1 MWMWRKFFSMK
12 SIKPTEDKHITINNE
27 VFKSIVKEIATEMV
41 RWSTSQW
48 SYTDIHDIM
57 KDGKRLPKAQNL
69 YRQHYDFIR
78 SCLRRHYIYKE
89 KKNGDSSN

>member
-1 MWMWRKFFSMK
+1 MK
-12 SIKPTEDKHITINNE
+12 NKILIPTGKDPVIIDRDI
-27 VFKSIVKEIATEMV
+27 FKSCVKEIATEMI

-57 KDGKRLPKAQNL
+57 GDGKRLPKAQNL

-78 SCLRRHYIYKE
+78 SCLRRHHIEKE
-89 KKNGDSSN
+89 SNGNE

>member
-1 MWMWRKFFSMK
+1 VKNK
-12 SIKPTEDKHITINNE
+12 TLIPTWKDPVIIDRDI
-27 VFKSIVKEIATEMV
+27 FKSCVKEIATEMI

-57 KDGKRLPKAQNL
+57 GDGKRLPKAQNL

-78 SCLRRHYIYKE
+78 SCLRRHHIEKE
-89 KKNGDSSN
+89 KNGDE